1 MFADAIGA
9 EFRQFLER
17 EHEGKPAR
25 VLRAVRGYRT
35 HPANLWDAVTNRE
48 RLPRWFMPIEGELRL
63 GGRYQ
68 LEGNAGGSITRCEPP
83 EALDV
88 TWEFMG
94 GMSWVTVRLE
104 PEGEGTRLTLEHIVQ
119 ASDVDEHW
127 KQYGPG
133 AAGVG
138 WELSLLGL
146 GLHIASGGET
156 VELEAVE
163 GWTTSDEGKA
173 FMRAS
178 AEAWARAHIAGGEE
192 PATARGM
199 AERTAAFYTGG

>member
-1 MFADAIGA
+1 
-9 EFRQFLER
+9 
-17 EHEGKPAR
+17 
-25 VLRAVRGYRT
+25 
-35 HPANLWDAVTNRE
+35 VTNRE
-48 RLPRWFMPIEGELRL
+48 RIPRWFMPIEGELRL

-68 LEGNAGGSITRCEPP
+68 FKGNAGGSITRCEPP

-104 PEGEGTRLTLEHIVQ
+104 PESEGMRLTIEHIVH

-146 GLHIASGGET
+146 GLHIASGGGT

-163 GWTTSDEGKA
+163 G
-173 FMRAS
+173 
-178 AEAWARAHIAGGEE
+178 
-192 PATARGM
+192 
-199 AERTAAFYTGG
+199 